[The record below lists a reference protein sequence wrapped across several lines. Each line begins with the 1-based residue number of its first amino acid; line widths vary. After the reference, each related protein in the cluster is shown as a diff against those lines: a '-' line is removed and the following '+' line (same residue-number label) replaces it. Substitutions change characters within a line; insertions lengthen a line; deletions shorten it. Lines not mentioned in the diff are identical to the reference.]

1 MGIIEKIAE
10 YTRLCREYSELP
22 LNAKSVKAYE
32 PIAKRKAELKRRIE
46 ALRKEIG
53 MDDEKA
59 ADHNRG
65 VYGAAGNKLPCIY
78 RAYTRWPPG
87 VSFAIGPLD
96 DEKGTARDV

>member
-1 MGIIEKIAE
+1 MFDGRRGYRIGIIEKIAE

-65 VYGAAGNKLPCIY
+65 V
-78 RAYTRWPPG
+78 
-87 VSFAIGPLD
+87 
-96 DEKGTARDV
+96 